1 MNVRTQGS
9 HWYRMNGSICE
20 PCYELP
26 KKNGDGVKAV
36 TLREAREFG
45 LLPSVTTILGIV
57 SKPELTNWLIGNG
70 IMAALTLPRIEGEP
84 LDNFVKRVIED
95 ADKQSETARDF
106 GTRIHDA
113 IESFLTL
120 SMRPIDEDVE
130 PFVEPTL
137 EWLDENLEQ
146 ATSTECCVGCLVAG
160 VAGRLDLV
168 GSLKGIGPS
177 VIDFKTQRVK
187 EKPAFYSEFPLQLAA
202 YARLSCGEPRGSWPA
217 LVSVVIDSGK
227 PSAPHVKVWEKLG
240 EYYWKLF
247 QHALELWIYQKGYD
261 PRNP

>member
-26 KKNGDGVKAV
+26 RKNGGGVKAV

-45 LLPSVTTILGIV
+45 LLPSVTTILGIIA
-57 SKPELTNWLIGNG
+57 KPELTNWLIGNG
-70 IMAALTLPRIEGEP
+70 IMAALTLPRIENEP
-84 LDNFVKRVIED
+84 MDDFVKRVIED

-120 SMRPIDEDVE
+120 STEQIDLDIE
-130 PFVEPTL
+130 PFVEPTFR
-137 EWLDENLEQ
+137 WLDENLKV
-146 ATSTECCVGCLVAG
+146 ATDTECCVGSQVIG
-160 VAGRLDLV
+160 VAGRLDLFANLANV
-168 GSLKGIGPS
+168 GPAI
-177 VIDFKTQRVK
+177 IDFKTQRVR

-202 YARLSCGEPRGSWPA
+202 YARIRCGDHWPA

-227 PSAPHVKVWEKLG
+227 PSAPHVKIWEKPG

-247 QHALELWIYQKGYD
+247 QNALELWIYQKGYD
-261 PRNP
+261 PRMKDE